1 MHKINKVILIK
12 QINNR
17 ILFIFIVVLMVGIII
32 IGRVFYIQV
41 FSYNKLS
48 KLANDL
54 WSRNLPITAD
64 RGLILDRN
72 GKILAGNITTT
83 SLVLIP
89 NQIKNKKQVTT
100 DLADILNVSY
110 DDMKKHVFKNTSI
123 ERVHPEGRRL
133 SFEIADKINALNYD
147 GVYLL
152 KESKRYYPNEF
163 LLSHVLG
170 YVGIDNQGL
179 SGLELMYDKYLTG
192 INGSIKYYSDGKG
205 NRLNRSEIYDEPV
218 DGMDIYL
225 TIDLEIQKSIEREL
239 DNVISKYQPEHALII
254 VEDPNTG
261 EILGMASRPGF
272 DPNNYQTY
280 SVETINRNLPI
291 WMTYEP
297 GSTFKIITLAS
308 AIEEGKVNLFN
319 DYYYDGGSIMVENAR
334 IKCWKAGGHGHESFL
349 NVVENSCNPGFV
361 VLGQRLGKET
371 LIKYIKDFGFG
382 NKTKIDLNG
391 EEDGIIFNMNRV
403 GPVEL
408 ATTAFGQGISV
419 TPIQQINAVS
429 AVINGGNLLKPYVVK
444 RIADNAS
451 NTVLFENEK
460 SIINNNIISKE
471 TSDLV
476 KFALESV
483 VANGTGRNAYLENY
497 RVGGKTGTAQKV
509 QDGHYLIGNY
519 ILSFMGFMPADKP
532 QVIVYVAIDNPKG
545 VVQYGGTVSAP
556 VAKHV
561 LSDIASILKIKKTNE
576 GMPKVYNWLDQK
588 YVIAPNVLG
597 ANLEEAK
604 KALKNFKI
612 EYVGSGSTVIGQN
625 PHGNTYVSEN
635 TVIKLMLN

>member
-1 MHKINKVILIK
+1 MILI
-12 QINNR
+12 I
-17 ILFIFIVVLMVGIII
+17 IFIVGIIL

-41 FSYNKLS
+41 FAYNKLS

-54 WSRNLPITAD
+54 WSRNLPITAE

-72 GKILAGNITTT
+72 GKVLAGNITTT

-89 NQIKNKKQVTT
+89 NQIKNKEQVTA
-100 DLADILNVSY
+100 DLAKILNVSY
-110 DDMKKHVFKNTSI
+110 DEMKKHVFKNTSI

-133 SFEIADKINALNYD
+133 SFEIADQINALKYD

-152 KESKRYYPNEF
+152 KESKRNYPNDN

-179 SGLELMYDKYLTG
+179 SGLELMYDNYLMG

-205 NRLNRSEIYDEPV
+205 KRLPLSEVYDEPV
-218 DGMDIYL
+218 NGMDLYL
-225 TIDLEIQKSIEREL
+225 TIDLDIQKAVEREL
-239 DNVISKYQPEHALII
+239 DNVMNKYSPEHALII

-261 EILGMASRPGF
+261 EVLGMASRPNF
-272 DPNNYQTY
+272 NPNNYQTY

-297 GSTFKIITLAS
+297 GSTFKIITLAA
-308 AIEEGKVNLFN
+308 AIEEKKVNIFN
-319 DYYYDGGSIMVENAR
+319 DYYYDSGSIMVENAC

-361 VLGQRLGKET
+361 VLGQRLGKEN
-371 LIKYIKDFGFG
+371 LFKYINDFGFG
-382 NKTKIDLNG
+382 NKTRIDLNG
-391 EEDGIIFNMNRV
+391 EEDGIIFKLDRV

-444 RIADNAS
+444 RISDNAS
-451 NTVLFENEK
+451 NTILFENNK
-460 SIINNNIISKE
+460 TIIKDNIISKD
-471 TSDLV
+471 TSNLV

-509 QDGHYLIGNY
+509 SDGHYLIGNY
-519 ILSFMGFMPADKP
+519 ILSFMGFMPADNP
-532 QVIVYVAIDNPKG
+532 QVVVYVAIDNPKG

-561 LSDIASILKIKKTNE
+561 LSDVASILKIKKTNE
-576 GMPKVYNWLDQK
+576 GMPKVYNWFDEK
-588 YVIAPNVLG
+588 YVVIPDVTGMNSDD
-597 ANLEEAK
+597 AK
-604 KALKNFKI
+604 KILKGFKI
-612 EYVGSGSTVIGQN
+612 EYVGSGNTVINQN

-635 TVIKLMLN
+635 ATIKLMLD